1 MIINIKRKEVII
13 MKTNELKK
21 ALKNGEFNEKIRYI
35 YACEEEKAS
44 FYAGRYEEIIDGFA
58 EAFEY
63 EPEEMRL
70 FSAPGRTEIGGNHT
84 DHQHGCVLAASL
96 NLDVIGAVA
105 LNGRDEIR
113 IKSKGYS
120 MDIIR
125 LDELEP
131 SESEYDRASALIRGV
146 VSKIK
151 DMGYTIKG
159 FDAYT
164 VSSVLKGSGMSSS
177 AAFEVLV
184 GTIINGLFCNEEI
197 DAVQIAQIAQY
208 AENVYFGKPCGLMDQ
223 MASSVG
229 AVVAIDFADTEKPVV
244 NKVEYD
250 FTKSGYS
257 LCIIDSGADHADLT
271 NEYAAI
277 TVEMRMVANYF
288 GKDFLREVDPKEF
301 SDKLAEVRA
310 AVKNDRAILRAI
322 HYFND
327 NIRAQEEV
335 EALKEDDFE
344 RFLDIVKKSG
354 RSSFMYLQNVYAS
367 SMPEQQAV
375 SLTLALCDEIL
386 GDAGASRVHGGG
398 FAGTVQAFVPNE
410 SVKEF
415 KEKIEAVLGEGM
427 CHILSIRPVGGIELK

>member
-1 MIINIKRKEVII
+1 

-21 ALKNGEFNEKIRYI
+21 ALKNGEFNEKIRYM

-44 FYAGRYEEIIDGFA
+44 FYAGRYEEIINGFA

-63 EPEEMRL
+63 EPEGMRL

-113 IKSKGYS
+113 IKSKGYP

-415 KEKIEAVLGEGM
+415 KEKIEAVLGEDM

>member
-1 MIINIKRKEVII
+1 

-113 IKSKGYS
+113 IKSKGYP

-415 KEKIEAVLGEGM
+415 EEKIEAVLGEGM

>member
-21 ALKNGEFNEKIRYI
+21 ALKNGEFSEKIRYI

-44 FYAGRYEEIIDGFA
+44 FYAGRYEEIINGFA

-113 IKSKGYS
+113 IKSKGYP

-229 AVVAIDFADTEKPVV
+229 AVVAIDFANTEKPVV

>member
-1 MIINIKRKEVII
+1 

-21 ALKNGEFNEKIRYI
+21 ALKNGEFNEKIRYM

-44 FYAGRYEEIIDGFA
+44 FYAGRYEEIINGFA

-113 IKSKGYS
+113 IKTKGYP

-415 KEKIEAVLGEGM
+415 KEKIEAVLGEDM